1 MGCDGGTIPKRHE
14 LCKTKKKPEE
24 KDKDSV
30 RNTKWTTCAL
40 TSQPLKEPVVAC
52 QLGRLYNKDALI
64 EFLLDKSKKLPK
76 MSHIKGLK
84 SVSTLNLHLNP
95 AWSNKEKK
103 GDAYIDTNVSKYIC
117 PVSQTEMSGR
127 YKFCFLLKCCC
138 VLSHKVITEIKSQ
151 FCPACSKPYDK
162 KNDVII
168 INPDKETEKVQEEQM
183 LQRKLASKSNKKKKE
198 KKLGSTSSKS
208 DIQSSLSVANKYSH
222 LKKKMLKRKP
232 EDVETKEHLQTE
244 TFKSLFTTHSSAKRS
259 KDQTCVWE
267 VKQLS

>member
-14 LCKTKKKPEE
+14 LCKTKKKPEQ
-24 KDKDSV
+24 KDKDAV
-30 RNTKWTTCAL
+30 RNTKWSTCTL

-64 EFLLDKSKKLPK
+64 EFLLDKSKKLSK

-138 VLSHKVITEIKSQ
+138 VLSFKVLTEIKAQ
-151 FCPACSKPYDK
+151 HCPSCSKPYDK
-162 KNDVII
+162 KNDVVI

-183 LQRKLASKSNKKKKE
+183 LQRKLAIKSNKKKKE
-198 KKLGSTSSKS
+198 KSLCSTSSKS
-208 DIQSSLSVANKYSH
+208 DSQFTVSEVNKYSYEK
-222 LKKKMLKRKP
+222 LKKLKRKS
-232 EDVETKEHLQTE
+232 EKIETKEHLQTE
-244 TFKSLFTTHSSAKRS
+244 AFKSLFTTHSSAKRS
-259 KDQTCVWE
+259 KDQTSVWE
-267 VKQLS
+267 VKQFA